1 MTIRIRYQLV
11 CLQSHL
17 WARTFQGFQPEAL
30 AENLG
35 KFSADAVGLELI
47 FETTSQIFTN
57 IIQLE
62 VDPQ

>member
-1 MTIRIRYQLV
+1 MFTG
-11 CLQSHL
+11 S
-17 WARTFQGFQPEAL
+17 PL

-35 KFSADAVGLELI
+35 KFSADAIGLELI

-62 VDPQ
+62 VDQQ